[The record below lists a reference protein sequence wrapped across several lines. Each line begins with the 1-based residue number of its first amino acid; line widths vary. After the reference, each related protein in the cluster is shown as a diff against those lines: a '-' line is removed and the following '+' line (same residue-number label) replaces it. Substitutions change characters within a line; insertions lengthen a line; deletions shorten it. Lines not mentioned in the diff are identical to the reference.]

1 MITLDM
7 DERLE
12 YAQYIICLDYSVVSE
27 YTCTHQLVH
36 EMSEVLLE
44 KECMSVSKHQI
55 LVLNIR
61 LRYLVCIFRRPTVS
75 GRTRSRLLV
84 PVRYRYRYRLNITRY
99 GVVDGIR

>member
-27 YTCTHQLVH
+27 YTCTHRLVH

-44 KECMSVSKHQI
+44 RNVCRFQSIKFWSSI
-55 LVLNIR
+55 LLGYAMY
-61 LRYLVCIFRRPTVS
+61 YLC
-75 GRTRSRLLV
+75 TR
-84 PVRYRYRYRLNITRY
+84 
-99 GVVDGIR
+99 